1 MNGRIV
7 LMGFWDSDNERSYC
21 MKYLRFFFL
30 QYICFCDIS
39 QVYHQYTLIV
49 RWFKTNLKYKGSN
62 CCVWYSNFMVFFTLK
77 TKLSIV
83 FIQSDLHFIF
93 IFFSIIIY
101 LASDINIVLIYIIF
115 FITLPLWQ
123 KKTIKKIYIIIPTK
137 HYWIDIEKQNK
148 WTIKITQTK
157 GPRTILVPCEKVLGH
172 DWYTM
177 KLEIFIIDA

>member
-1 MNGRIV
+1 MRLRQWKKLLYEIFT
-7 LMGFWDSDNERSYC
+7 GFFSSVYLFLWYIASLPPVYI
-21 MKYLRFFFL
+21 KYEM
-30 QYICFCDIS
+30 
-39 QVYHQYTLIV
+39 
-49 RWFKTNLKYKGSN
+49 FKTNLKYKGSN

-93 IFFSIIIY
+93 VFFSIIIY
-101 LASDINIVLIYIIF
+101 LASDINIFLIYIIF

-123 KKTIKKIYIIIPTK
+123 KKTIKKMNIIIPTK